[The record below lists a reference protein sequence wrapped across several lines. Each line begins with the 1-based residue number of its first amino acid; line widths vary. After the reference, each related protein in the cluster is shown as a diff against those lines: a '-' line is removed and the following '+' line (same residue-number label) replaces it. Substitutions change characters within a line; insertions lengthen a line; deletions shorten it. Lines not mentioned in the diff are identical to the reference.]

1 MADELIAEY
10 FKVWKQDLSKAE
22 KLLNQDEYYL
32 EAILVLS
39 CYIGALASLRYPQLK
54 DNESYKKTVLQYS
67 GKKDIYEKIDLLF
80 FYQWPKS
87 DFKDHGAYKKLKNY
101 EEIKSVLVLE
111 LGDEN
116 TVKNNMRYI
125 TQQDIIKYIS
135 AKPFNG
141 LDLQNIESNLP
152 LFSVCEI
159 LYRYVR
165 CYAVHNKFSPLVN
178 SVSSTDGGMRYED
191 NHLITGKFLFQ
202 TVENILHNLE
212 VECLKEGKWPYEL

>member
-10 FKVWKQDLSKAE
+10 FKVLKQDLSKAE

-32 EAILVLS
+32 EAILILS

-101 EEIKSVLVLE
+101 EEIKSVLVSE
-111 LGDEN
+111 FGNEDV
-116 TVKNNMRYI
+116 VKNNMRYV
-125 TQQDIIKYIS
+125 TQEDILKYIL
-135 AKPFNG
+135 AKPVKGF
-141 LDLQNIESNLP
+141 DLKNLKSNLS

-165 CYAVHNKFSPLVN
+165 CYAVHNKSFPLVN
-178 SVSSTDGGMRYED
+178 SVLSTDGGMRYED
-191 NHLITGKFLFQ
+191 KHLITGKFLFQ
-202 TVENILHNLE
+202 TVESILHNLE

>member
-10 FKVWKQDLSKAE
+10 FKVWKQDLSKTE

-39 CYIGALASLRYPQLK
+39 CYVGALASLRYPQLK
-54 DNESYKKTVLQYS
+54 DNKSYKKTVLQYS
-67 GKKDIYEKIDLLF
+67 GKKDIYEKIDLFF

-87 DFKDHGAYKKLKNY
+87 DFKDHGSYKKLKNY
-101 EEIKSVLVLE
+101 NEIKSILVSE
-111 LGDEN
+111 FGDEDV
-116 TVKNNMRYI
+116 VKNNMRYV
-125 TQQDIIKYIS
+125 TQQDIIKRTL
-135 AKPFNG
+135 AKPFKG
-141 LDLQNIESNLP
+141 LDQQNLESNLP

-165 CYAVHNKFSPLVN
+165 CYAVHNKSFPLVN
-178 SVSSTDGGMRYED
+178 KVFTTDGVTRYKD
-191 NHLITGKFLFQ
+191 KHVITGEFLFQ

-212 VECLKEGKWPYEL
+212 VECLKEEKWPHEL